1 MEDKNGD
8 NMALQYLSVIKK
20 HKTLLPASMRALS
33 RAAWG
38 LPDGL
43 RSGHSASCLPHS
55 SSHPVSVMAFLR
67 PRSRCRASAKSSHI
81 PCVSPGLSSCC
92 RPFSPVL
99 IYSLLFLKYT
109 QRPLA
114 PSTGTASS
122 PSPKYTPTRLSGT
135 WAKSVGTMGPG
146 VTPSSQ
152 EGRPKIPPNPSLW
165 PQSCSQDK
173 QWRGYL
179 GRRRC
184 LEGLWEA

>member
-1 MEDKNGD
+1 MGSQHGCLGPPRWAAER
-8 NMALQYLSVIKK
+8 AQCQP
-20 HKTLLPASMRALS
+20 PASLVQPSSQCHGLS
-33 RAAWG
+33 QVPVKMQG
-38 LPDGL
+38 LCQKLTHSL
-43 RSGHSASCLPHS
+43 RFSGS
-55 SSHPVSVMAFLR
+55 
-67 PRSRCRASAKSSHI
+67 
-81 PCVSPGLSSCC
+81 LSSCC

-109 QRPLA
+109 QRLLA

-122 PSPKYTPTRLSGT
+122 PSPKYTPTGLSGT
-135 WAKSVGTMGPG
+135 WAKSVGRMGPG

-173 QWRGYL
+173 QWLGYL